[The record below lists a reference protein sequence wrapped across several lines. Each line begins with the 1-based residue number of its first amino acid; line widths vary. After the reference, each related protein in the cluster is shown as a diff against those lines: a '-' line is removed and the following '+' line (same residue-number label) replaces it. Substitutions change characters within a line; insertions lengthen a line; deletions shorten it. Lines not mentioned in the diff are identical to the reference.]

1 MNTRSEW
8 YIDSNLTSGIFYT
21 KEETINDV
29 VKNFDIRRY
38 YSAEGKSITI
48 NLIGAT
54 PVEEQVIIQ
63 NHSNPLNKDKVDKK
77 MLISVDSLIN
87 VGSYIT
93 YNNELWMVCSQIN
106 LVDDAYK
113 SCMINKCNWLLEWQQ
128 EKGEIISR
136 QCVVTNAS
144 QYNSGVDSNKIMML
158 GSNQYMVYLP
168 FDEETSKLSYD
179 KRIFI
184 DNNYKIPYKIT
195 RPDNVSMFYND
206 NGLIVLI
213 MTQDLL
219 SERDRPDLHI
229 CDYFEPTIQSSTTC
243 EIVYTNSPIIYI
255 GGNAKKFTAVFKD
268 DEGNILNG
276 VAPVWSTN
284 ISDNDKTKILFT
296 DNEDGTC
303 SIKVINDLS
312 LSGQVVRLSLI
323 DESGDYS
330 TYVDISVRG
339 VI

>member
-1 MNTRSEW
+1 MGSLPTYNSGFETDDFNNYAIDGFSELL
-8 YIDSNLTSGIFYT
+8 IDSPISTT
-21 KEETINDV
+21 
-29 VKNFDIRRY
+29 
-38 YSAEGKSITI
+38 
-48 NLIGAT
+48 
-54 PVEEQVIIQ
+54 
-63 NHSNPLNKDKVDKK
+63 
-77 MLISVDSLIN
+77 ISVYDKDMVFIKNIRAIVQNNTNDSYLKTTERQVLTNIGEILSGQYIVYKNKRFLII
-87 VGSYIT
+87 S
-93 YNNELWMVCSQIN
+93 
-106 LVDDAYK
+106 LVDDNNIYSK
-113 SCMINKCNWLLEWQQ
+113 GIMKLCNWLFEWQN

-158 GSNQYMVYLP
+158 VSNQYMVYLP
-168 FDEETSKLSYD
+168 FDKETSKLSYD
-179 KRIFI
+179 RRIFI

-268 DEGNILNG
+268 DEGNILDG
-276 VAPVWSTN
+276 IAPVWSTN

-296 DNEDGTC
+296 DNEDETC
-303 SIKVINDLS
+303 SIKVVNDLS
-312 LSGQVVRLSLI
+312 LSGQVVRLSLT
-323 DESGDYS
+323 DESGDYN
-330 TYVDISVRG
+330 TYVDINIRG
-339 VI
+339 VV